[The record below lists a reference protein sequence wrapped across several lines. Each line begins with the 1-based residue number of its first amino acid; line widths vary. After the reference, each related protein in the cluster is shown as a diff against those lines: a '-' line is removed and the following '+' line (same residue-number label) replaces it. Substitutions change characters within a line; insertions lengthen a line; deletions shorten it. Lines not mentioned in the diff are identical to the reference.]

1 MIGSKELHHEA
12 KAALKG
18 GAFSRLTIQYLLILY
33 AATAAVELATMLFED
48 RLIIIRELHIE
59 FFIWSGA
66 LSLLLRLFKSA
77 WEVGHQSGALRTGR
91 KQTLSFP
98 VLADGL
104 RQFERFTALLLLK
117 VFFIAVWTMLLI
129 VPGVIA
135 FYRYRMA
142 EKLMLDD
149 PTLSPLDALR
159 KSAELMDGRKKAL
172 LYLDL
177 SFWKH
182 YLIIFI
188 LEFGVRVA
196 EFLGYPLE
204 GLTLQIGTFCLSTVL
219 LILAEWHELPTV
231 QTAYA
236 CFYDHARACKMQA
249 DLL

>member
-1 MIGSKELHHEA
+1 
-12 KAALKG
+12 
-18 GAFSRLTIQYLLILY
+18 
-33 AATAAVELATMLFED
+33 
-48 RLIIIRELHIE
+48 
-59 FFIWSGA
+59 
-66 LSLLLRLFKSA
+66 
-77 WEVGHQSGALRTGR
+77 
-91 KQTLSFP
+91 
-98 VLADGL
+98 
-104 RQFERFTALLLLK
+104 
-117 VFFIAVWTMLLI
+117 MLLI